1 MTKLLINAAGHGGSG
16 PAETTAKLTDLSDSD
31 IVIQSINQSINQ
43 SILLRINYIHTSH
56 REKTQL
62 SRTGAHTINF
72 SSAAT

>member
-1 MTKLLINAAGHGGSG
+1 MLLAAGGSG

-56 REKTQL
+56 RKKPSYLE
-62 SRTGAHTINF
+62 RVHIGPTINV
-72 SSAAT
+72 SSAATRET